1 MKKKKAAPKDSIPN
15 KKPKLS
21 ISKSTENKRSKDKKT
36 IQKPIASESQEISDP
51 LIYTNHFSSDQTE
64 TSVEEIG
71 NETDN
76 VQTEFQVDQNQ
87 TVQGTEECEG
97 SLQVKDIEESE
108 RETDPIN
115 PEDSGSEYVPS
126 DEQNSD
132 DENYSLAPKRRRSS
146 SKSKTSKPKRS
157 LDDGDEKLYRQRV
170 TASNYKKN
178 EPMHKI
184 DNLFKVPLSIWN
196 KLYKYQ
202 QVSVQWL
209 WELHTRNLGGLLGD
223 EMGLGKTVQV
233 IAFLAGLDSSELLLD
248 GGRFRGLGP
257 TLIVCP
263 ATLLEQWVKHFHDWC
278 PLIRVALL
286 HQSGS
291 YQGDSEDLVE
301 SIKHGGV
308 LITSYSGVLGH
319 KDLLVKTE
327 WHYVILDEGHKIR
340 NAEAKVTK
348 VVKQF
353 STPHR
358 LLLTGSPMQNSLK
371 ELWSLFD
378 FILPGKLGTLPAF
391 LEHCANPITRGGY
404 TNATPL
410 QEATALQVA
419 TMLKDAITPY
429 MLRRTKSDVQHHLS
443 LPEKNEQVLFCSLTE
458 EQKQLYK
465 EYLRS
470 EDVSYVLH
478 ERSSKDGRYRARM
491 LVALT
496 ALRKIC
502 NHPDLF
508 LYTNQVVVS
517 IMKK

>member
-1 MKKKKAAPKDSIPN
+1 MEKYIKQQAELAKIRKDLKKRTKSPLKNEIPPKKA
-15 KKPKLS
+15 KLS
-21 ISKSTENKRSKDKKT
+21 SKIDKLRANKNPASFKKDFLPH
-36 IQKPIASESQEISDP
+36 QKVSPEAEIPLRDESQENLEYSEKYP
-51 LIYTNHFSSDQTE
+51 QTRRNLQTQTNLE
-64 TSVEEIG
+64 
-71 NETDN
+71 NEDN
-76 VQTEFQVDQNQ
+76 EP
-87 TVQGTEECEG
+87 E
-97 SLQVKDIEESE
+97 L
-108 RETDPIN
+108 
-115 PEDSGSEYVPS
+115 EDSGSEYIPS
-126 DEQNSD
+126 
-132 DENYSLAPKRRRSS
+132 DENYSDSENYPTKRKSL
-146 SKSKTSKPKRS
+146 SKSKITKSKRT
-157 LDDGDEKLYRQRV
+157 LDDGDEKLYKQRV
-170 TASNYKKN
+170 IDSNYKPN

-184 DNLFKVPLSIWN
+184 DHIFKVPQSIWR

-257 TLIVCP
+257 TLIICP
-263 ATLLEQWVKHFHDWC
+263 ATLLDQWVKHFHDWS
-278 PLIRVALL
+278 PTIRVALL

-291 YQGDSEDLVE
+291 FQGDPEDLVE
-301 SIKHGGV
+301 SIKCGGILV
-308 LITSYSGVLGH
+308 TSYSGILSH
-319 KDLLVKTE
+319 KDLLVNTE

-340 NAEAKVTK
+340 NPEAKVSK

-358 LLLTGSPMQNSLK
+358 LLLSGSPMQNSLK

-404 TNATPL
+404 TNATAL

-429 MLRRTKSDVQHHLS
+429 MLRRTKIDVQHHLS

-458 EQKQLYK
+458 EQKKLYK

-470 EDVSYVLH
+470 EDVMNVLH
-478 ERSSKDGRYRARM
+478 DRNSKDGRYRARM
-491 LVALT
+491 LIALT

-508 LYTNQVVVS
+508 IFTSQIVS
-517 IMKK
+517 